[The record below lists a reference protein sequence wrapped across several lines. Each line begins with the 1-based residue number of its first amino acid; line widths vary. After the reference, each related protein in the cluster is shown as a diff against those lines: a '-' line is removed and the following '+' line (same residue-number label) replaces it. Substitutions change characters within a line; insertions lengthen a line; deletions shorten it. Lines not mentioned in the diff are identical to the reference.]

1 MHAPPATKPWSKDDR
16 VPQKKNHFFLC
27 AASARAVAAAE
38 ESMSNDDDEDWDDDL
53 EDTTDV
59 NAAVREERRQFTVR
73 EEIGEVIRDF
83 KGYGWRLGAAALQLA
98 RWSGRIAW
106 VGYTVMLFANL
117 PLFMKVRPLSLL
129 CAGGVPPLPARR
141 LQKSA
146 SCTGTTEEEDS
157 TSCASDTASMP
168 ASCSA

>member
-1 MHAPPATKPWSKDDR
+1 
-16 VPQKKNHFFLC
+16 
-27 AASARAVAAAE
+27 
-38 ESMSNDDDEDWDDDL
+38 MSNDDDEDWDDDL

-146 SCTGTTEEEDS
+146 CFSAPVQRRRRTQQAARATQHRCRQAARHRARGHHTLQISLRPAQLAACNNDLMSHDRGERCT
-157 TSCASDTASMP
+157 A
-168 ASCSA
+168 

>member
-1 MHAPPATKPWSKDDR
+1 
-16 VPQKKNHFFLC
+16 
-27 AASARAVAAAE
+27 
-38 ESMSNDDDEDWDDDL
+38 MSNDDDEDWDDDL

-141 LQKSA
+141 LQKSTSLHRYNGGGGLNKLRERHSIDA
-146 SCTGTTEEEDS
+146 GKLLGIELVGTTRFRS
-157 TSCASDTASMP
+157 PCARPSSRRATTI
-168 ASCSA
+168 